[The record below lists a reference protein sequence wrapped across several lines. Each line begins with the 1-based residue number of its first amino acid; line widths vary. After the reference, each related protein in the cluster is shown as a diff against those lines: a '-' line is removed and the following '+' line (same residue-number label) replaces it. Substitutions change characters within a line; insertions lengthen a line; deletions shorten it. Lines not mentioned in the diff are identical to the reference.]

1 MVWKLKKTSYRF
13 TLVVLASSKNNS
25 SNELGHTVKSNK
37 NGRLFPTTM
46 NNATGKPFDG
56 STLVRRFTQTW
67 KLMPRGDKNTPNNH
81 DMRSKLFST
90 KITLFNQ
97 NYFEFIIQ
105 QHRGLA
111 KAQCRQSTLHLFKT
125 LQLYQRPKLSFKTFE
140 TMRKKLTMTIKE

>member
-67 KLMPRGDKNTPNNH
+67 KLMPREDKNTPNNH

-90 KITLFNQ
+90 KIISSLLFSNIAALQ
-97 NYFEFIIQ
+97 KLNVVNRHFTFSKPCNFTNDPNSVL
-105 QHRGLA
+105 RLL
-111 KAQCRQSTLHLFKT
+111 KQCEKS
-125 LQLYQRPKLSFKTFE
+125 
-140 TMRKKLTMTIKE
+140 

>member
-46 NNATGKPFDG
+46 NNATGKPLDG
-56 STLVRRFTQTW
+56 STL
-67 KLMPRGDKNTPNNH
+67 
-81 DMRSKLFST
+81 
-90 KITLFNQ
+90 
-97 NYFEFIIQ
+97 

-111 KAQCRQSTLHLFKT
+111 KAQCRQSTLHVSKPCNFT
-125 LQLYQRPKLSFKTFE
+125 NTQT
-140 TMRKKLTMTIKE
+140 